1 MMGLLDQLKEHD
13 KRYISLWDLIEF
25 FEFSENVSEKL
36 AIEYILSNENFFYLD
51 FYFKHEAYDRAN
63 DKRKNDI
70 KNYLRKYHADTDNP
84 YFLKEKQSLLSDF
97 CLKIDDLF
105 IINIFSELDF
115 KARLCFYVSVKNN
128 LFNIVIK
135 PFSIFEKG
143 NFAIGLTQK
152 ETEKFLND
160 GVLIHLADL
169 EKIKDTI
176 LSDLETFNKFVSEFH
191 ERVINPNQNSE
202 TTENYITLNETLGY
216 LKKSLDL
223 SINDPINFLEKNI
236 KQGIIIPYFEFF
248 GFINFETP
256 TNDYTTVIQI
266 DEVHGYF
273 KDWNYSLPNNE
284 FTNLSKDEYQI
295 VNGFVE
301 KLFFADCH
309 KFYGRSKNGN
319 LHYEPNKA
327 IELPKNTNV
336 TFHSIRPSIDYETL
350 LVRDNLQTREN
361 EKVFIS
367 NNAIHFK
374 LTEIDNLISQNSH
387 LKVKQISQNDND
399 LLKKVETQ
407 QITINSLNQELDKLR
422 AELSAIQQVSKET
435 KPTQSDTPA
444 EGKQL
449 SNVEINNIFTKAILA
464 NNNILAKLIKAL
476 DYRDLISR
484 DEVANFINPYMWEM
498 ALVLSDGDEQK
509 AENLLV
515 TNKTIMDNHLKGV
528 NFKKGARSKQIKEKS
543 SIDLIINRDELS

>member
-1 MMGLLDQLKEHD
+1 MYDSILFIAEYGKGTLKDALNLLKTKLLDKQIYLMLVDEF
-13 KRYISLWDLIEF
+13 SLIEIKLF
-25 FEFSENVSEKL
+25 HDDYEAVEYDGKYITVNFILAELEKSI
-36 AIEYILSNENFFYLD
+36 ANNKATTDIVNYGFGAKRFYETLSNGNGIF
-51 FYFKHEAYDRAN
+51 
-63 DKRKNDI
+63 
-70 KNYLRKYHADTDNP
+70 
-84 YFLKEKQSLLSDF
+84 
-97 CLKIDDLF
+97 KIDIPNEIL
-105 IINIFSELDF
+105 
-115 KARLCFYVSVKNN
+115 NN
-128 LFNIVIK
+128 ALSPDCYHDIEN
-135 PFSIFEKG
+135 P
-143 NFAIGLTQK
+143 LTQIVQELQK
-152 ETEKFLND
+152 ENALLKQQQANPPKSNDLTE
-160 GVLIHLADL
+160 
-169 EKIKDTI
+169 
-176 LSDLETFNKFVSEFH
+176 S
-191 ERVINPNQNSE
+191 
-202 TTENYITLNETLGY
+202 YITLDEATAY
-216 LKKSLDL
+216 LSKILDL
-223 SINDPINFLEKNI
+223 TFIKPIHFLERNI

-387 LKVKQISQNDND
+387 LKVKQIPQNDND

-435 KPTQSDTPA
+435 KPTQSDKPA

>member
-1 MMGLLDQLKEHD
+1 MGLLDQLKEHD

-115 KARLCFYVSVKNN
+115 KARLCFYISVKNN

-319 LHYEPNKA
+319 LHYEPNTA

-407 QITINSLNQELDKLR
+407 QITINNLNQELDKLR

-444 EGKQL
+444 TGEPL
-449 SNVEINNIFTKAILA
+449 LVELDPRTQNNIIRLLLAVNEMAKDRQGQSLDYGRDYNKESLTAI
-464 NNNILAKLIKAL
+464 NAKL
-476 DYRDLISR
+476 DL
-484 DEVANFINPYMWEM
+484 
-498 ALVLSDGDEQK
+498 LSYKNIGET
-509 AENLLV
+509 AF
-515 TNKTIMDNHLKGV
+515 KTLTTLIRKTQAKG
-528 NFKKGARSKQIKEKS
+528 
-543 SIDLIINRDELS
+543 L

>member
-1 MMGLLDQLKEHD
+1 MGLLDQLKEHD

-84 YFLKEKQSLLSDF
+84 YFLKEKQSLLSHF

-327 IELPKNTNV
+327 IELPKNN
-336 TFHSIRPSIDYETL
+336 PTL
-350 LVRDNLQTREN
+350 NL
-361 EKVFIS
+361 K
-367 NNAIHFK
+367 
-374 LTEIDNLISQNSH
+374 
-387 LKVKQISQNDND
+387 
-399 LLKKVETQ
+399 
-407 QITINSLNQELDKLR
+407 
-422 AELSAIQQVSKET
+422 
-435 KPTQSDTPA
+435 
-444 EGKQL
+444 
-449 SNVEINNIFTKAILA
+449 
-464 NNNILAKLIKAL
+464 
-476 DYRDLISR
+476 
-484 DEVANFINPYMWEM
+484 
-498 ALVLSDGDEQK
+498 
-509 AENLLV
+509 
-515 TNKTIMDNHLKGV
+515 
-528 NFKKGARSKQIKEKS
+528 
-543 SIDLIINRDELS
+543 